1 MLIKVIFFYLVPKR
15 NGTSMKLSEHLE
27 NYLSSK
33 PLRISTKDTY
43 RRTFKVLGLLDMDIE
58 DFSIDDAFSRI
69 QKIPN
74 HNTRR
79 THSIVLRAV
88 LGERPG
94 FKLLPIT
101 ATLPKHWDLPD
112 EETLRW
118 AVEQSRWWKILYL
131 CMYAG
136 LRVGEAC
143 AIRPTDLK
151 GNRLIVQRQI
161 SQNGIL
167 QPAKTVGS
175 VVVPDWLGEFI
186 KNMDANEWWEE
197 GKPSLRLTNHCFK
210 LSKKTGVKVTPH
222 LLRHWYA
229 THLIKATHNPELVR
243 RQLRHARLDTTLQVY
258 AQVESTD
265 LDALVNAAFK

>member
-1 MLIKVIFFYLVPKR
+1 
-15 NGTSMKLSEHLE
+15 MKLSEHLE

-43 RRTFKVLGLLDMDIE
+43 RRTFRVLGLMNLDIE
-58 DFSIDDAFSRI
+58 QFSIDDAFARI

-88 LGERPG
+88 LNDQPG

-101 ATLPKHWDLPD
+101 NTLPKHWILPD

-118 AVEQSRWWKILYL
+118 AIEQSRWWKVLYL

-143 AIRPTDLK
+143 AIRPSDLK
-151 GNRLIVQRQI
+151 GNRLIVQRQT
-161 SQNGIL
+161 SQKGIM

-186 KNMDANEWWEE
+186 KNMDDKEWWPEN
-197 GKPSLRLTNHCFK
+197 KPSLRLTNHCFK

-229 THLIKATHNPELVR
+229 THLVKSTSNPELVR

-258 AQVESTD
+258 AQVTSTD
-265 LDALVNAAFK
+265 LDELVNKAFT

>member
-1 MLIKVIFFYLVPKR
+1 
-15 NGTSMKLSEHLE
+15 MKLSEHLE

-43 RRTFKVLGLLDMDIE
+43 RRTFKVLGLLDMEKD

-143 AIRPTDLK
+143 AVIPSQLA
-151 GNRLIVQRQI
+151 GNYLENDKIC
-161 SQNGIL
+161 SC
-167 QPAKTVGS
+167 KT
-175 VVVPDWLGEFI
+175 
-186 KNMDANEWWEE
+186 
-197 GKPSLRLTNHCFK
+197 
-210 LSKKTGVKVTPH
+210 
-222 LLRHWYA
+222 
-229 THLIKATHNPELVR
+229 
-243 RQLRHARLDTTLQVY
+243 
-258 AQVESTD
+258 STR
-265 LDALVNAAFK
+265 

>member
-1 MLIKVIFFYLVPKR
+1 MCQGYFLYLVPREKELV
-15 NGTSMKLSEHLE
+15 MKLSEYLDI
-27 NYLSSK
+27 YLSSK

-43 RRTFKVLGLLDMDIE
+43 RRTFKVLGLLDME
-58 DFSIDDAFSRI
+58 LSDFNIDLAFEKL

-88 LGERPG
+88 LGDQPG

-101 ATLPKHWDLPD
+101 ATIPKHWDLPD

-118 AVEQSRWWKILYL
+118 AIEQSRWWKILYL

-143 AIRPTDLK
+143 AIRPSDLK

-161 SQNGIL
+161 TQRT
-167 QPAKTVGS
+167 AES
-175 VVVPDWLGEFI
+175 VISEI
-186 KNMDANEWWEE
+186 KN
-197 GKPSLRLTNHCFK
+197 
-210 LSKKTGVKVTPH
+210 
-222 LLRHWYA
+222 
-229 THLIKATHNPELVR
+229 
-243 RQLRHARLDTTLQVY
+243 
-258 AQVESTD
+258 
-265 LDALVNAAFK
+265 